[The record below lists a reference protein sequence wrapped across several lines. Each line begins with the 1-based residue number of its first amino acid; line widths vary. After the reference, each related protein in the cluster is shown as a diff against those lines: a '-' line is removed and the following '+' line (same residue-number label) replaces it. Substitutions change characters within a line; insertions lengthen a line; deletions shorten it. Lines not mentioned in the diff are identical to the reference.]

1 MLAFA
6 LALAPMSAPK
16 ESIIF
21 EILFHSS
28 FSSNATKAFPC
39 SVPEL
44 LLYFNPVADVE
55 WVAVEEGGSFT
66 GLSSDDVGVYG
77 RRLTTIMYKHVQ
89 IYDNCQC
96 LNRLYYLVI
105 YRPLTYDNSTWNI
118 RN

>member
-1 MLAFA
+1 MLAF
-6 LALAPMSAPK
+6 ALAPMSAPK

-39 SVPEL
+39 SALEL
-44 LLYFNPVADVE
+44 LLFFNPVADAE
-55 WVAVEEGGSFT
+55 WVADEEGVSFT

-89 IYDNCQC
+89 IYDNCQ
-96 LNRLYYLVI
+96 YL
-105 YRPLTYDNSTWNI
+105 I
-118 RN
+118 RYTI

>member
-1 MLAFA
+1 MLAF
-6 LALAPMSAPK
+6 ALAPMSAPK

-39 SVPEL
+39 SALEL

-55 WVAVEEGGSFT
+55 AVEEGVSFT

-77 RRLTTIMYKHVQ
+77 RRLTTKMYKHV
-89 IYDNCQC
+89 
-96 LNRLYYLVI
+96 
-105 YRPLTYDNSTWNI
+105 
-118 RN
+118 

>member
-1 MLAFA
+1 MLAF
-6 LALAPMSAPK
+6 ALAPMSAPK

-44 LLYFNPVADVE
+44 LLYFKPVADVE
-55 WVAVEEGGSFT
+55 LEVVEEGVSFT

-77 RRLTTIMYKHVQ
+77 RRLTTTMYKHVQ
-89 IYDNCQC
+89 VYDNCQYII
-96 LNRLYYLVI
+96 RL
-105 YRPLTYDNSTWNI
+105 
-118 RN
+118 